1 MCVTPEFN
9 NWIVFTPS
17 NFPSKKKHISYS
29 SLKMLPINK
38 TLIYGSQ
45 LVCQL
50 YVEIQITN

>member
-29 SLKMLPINK
+29 SLKMWPINK